1 MNLDVEKDLETSWQA
16 AAGGTAGDRGALS
29 VADVG
34 GPVSPCLLNE
44 PRLLCWSASL
54 SSSLPGRQ
62 PPVLSGPLRV
72 PKCLLN

>member
-16 AAGGTAGDRGALS
+16 AAGGAAGDRGALS

-44 PRLLCWSASL
+44 PRLL
-54 SSSLPGRQ
+54 
-62 PPVLSGPLRV
+62 
-72 PKCLLN
+72 